1 VIEAA
6 LRSGALNIARHRLL
20 WTTHTP
26 SRPRPLPGSAETRP
40 AIEHP
45 VVHLQFHHR
54 MSPENV
60 AEILRHD
67 LPSTGARLAR
77 PGMP

>member
-1 VIEAA
+1 M
-6 LRSGALNIARHRLL
+6 
-20 WTTHTP
+20 
-26 SRPRPLPGSAETRP
+26 ETRP
-40 AIEHP
+40 AIERSA
-45 VVHLQFHHR
+45 VHLQFHHR